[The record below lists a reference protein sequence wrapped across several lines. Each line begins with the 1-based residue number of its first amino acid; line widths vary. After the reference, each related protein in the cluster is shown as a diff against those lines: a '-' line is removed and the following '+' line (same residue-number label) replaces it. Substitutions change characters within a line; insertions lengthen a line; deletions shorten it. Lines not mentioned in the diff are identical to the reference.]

1 MKHYRLVALSLFAIA
16 LTCFSCQEDDN
27 LPSQKPGTQTGVNT
41 NANATNVNP
50 NYGRLEFPRLKTGGN
65 NLVLVHSV
73 DNYGVNFAVEWD
85 CDKKAQRWT
94 CYQLNSI
101 NSVKNWSRDN
111 WKKTEWGGDPFQE
124 DTTIPQQYRT
134 TLADYRSSGY
144 DRGHICPS
152 ADRLNSKEANE
163 QTYYLS
169 NIQPQVNGFNTGVWL
184 TMEGALRN
192 TWNTNNYRDVLYI
205 CKGGTI
211 DKSSQIAGYTSKSK
225 LIVPKY
231 YFTAILSVKNG

>member
-16 LTCFSCQEDDN
+16 LTCVSCQEDDN

-144 DRGHICPS
+144 DRG
-152 ADRLNSKEANE
+152 
-163 QTYYLS
+163 
-169 NIQPQVNGFNTGVWL
+169 
-184 TMEGALRN
+184 
-192 TWNTNNYRDVLYI
+192 
-205 CKGGTI
+205 
-211 DKSSQIAGYTSKSK
+211 QIGRAH
-225 LIVPKY
+225 V
-231 YFTAILSVKNG
+231 